1 MSSFA
6 KVGVFV
12 DNENIRRNGGFGMRY
27 DILRNFACR
36 GNAEPIRLNAYV
48 SFDRRRAEKDSDY
61 RININKFF
69 SSIRDTGFK
78 VIEKEVK
85 WFTNEDGTEFGKAN
99 ADLDMAVDALL
110 QSENLERVI
119 MATGDGDFVQ
129 VVRALQNKGCRVEV
143 IAFDNVSQELRR
155 ECDMFMSGYLIPD
168 LLPVKD
174 RRDPA
179 RAGSGGRPG
188 WGEVGSRVRGT
199 CYFYKQDDSFG
210 FMKFQ
215 KKIGEICIVDS
226 REKESP
232 YNTIYFNKAALQ
244 NNFDLSELPSRNYV
258 FEFTIKE
265 KSIRGETKPVADEI
279 DLLYKYSNI

>member
-1 MSSFA
+1 MSSFF

-27 DILRNFACR
+27 EILRNFACR

-48 SFDRRRAEKDSDY
+48 SFDKRRAERDAEYSN
-61 RININKFF
+61 NINKFF
-69 SSIRDTGFK
+69 SSIRDNGFK

-85 WFTNEDGTEFGKAN
+85 WYTNEDGTEFGKAN

-119 MATGDGDFVQ
+119 LATGDGDFVQ

-143 IAFDNVSQELRR
+143 ISFDNVSQDLRR

-174 RRDPA
+174 RRD
-179 RAGSGGRPG
+179 RPQ

-199 CYFYKQDDSFG
+199 CYFYKQDDNFG

-215 KKIGEICIVDS
+215 KQIGEICIMDS

-232 YNTIYFNKAALQ
+232 YNTIYFNKAAFQ
-244 NNFDLSELPSRNYV
+244 TNFDLSELPSRNYI

-265 KSIRGETKPVADEI
+265 KSIRGETKQVADDIE
-279 DLLYKYSNI
+279 LLYKYSNL

>member
-1 MSSFA
+1 MSSFF

-27 DILRNFACR
+27 ENLRNFACR
-36 GNAEPIRLNAYV
+36 GDAEPIRLNAYV
-48 SFDRRRAEKDSDY
+48 SFDKRRAERDGEYSS
-61 RININKFF
+61 NINKFF
-69 SSIRDTGFK
+69 SSIRDNGFK

-85 WFTNEDGTEFGKAN
+85 WYTNEDGTEFGKAN

-119 MATGDGDFVQ
+119 LATGDGDFVQ

-143 IAFDNVSQELRR
+143 ISFDNVSQDLRR

-174 RRDPA
+174 RRD
-179 RAGSGGRPG
+179 RPQ

-199 CYFYKQDDSFG
+199 CYFYKQDDNFG

-215 KKIGEICIVDS
+215 KQIGEICIMDS

-232 YNTIYFNKAALQ
+232 YNTIYFNKSALQ
-244 NNFDLSELPSRNYV
+244 TNFDLSDLPSRNYI

-265 KSIRGETKPVADEI
+265 KSIRGETKQVADDIE
-279 DLLYKYSNI
+279 LLYKYSNL

>member
-1 MSSFA
+1 MSSFF

-27 DILRNFACR
+27 EILRNFACR

-48 SFDRRRAEKDSDY
+48 SFDKRRAERDAEYSN
-61 RININKFF
+61 NINKFF
-69 SSIRDTGFK
+69 SSIRDNGFK

-85 WFTNEDGTEFGKAN
+85 WYTNEDGTEFGKAN

-119 MATGDGDFVQ
+119 LATGDGDFVQ

-143 IAFDNVSQELRR
+143 ISFDNVSQDLRR

-174 RRDPA
+174 RRD
-179 RAGSGGRPG
+179 RSQ

-199 CYFYKQDDSFG
+199 CYFYKQDDNFG

-215 KKIGEICIVDS
+215 KQIGEICIMDS

-232 YNTIYFNKAALQ
+232 YNTIYFNKAAFQ
-244 NNFDLSELPSRNYV
+244 TNFDLSELPSRNYI

-265 KSIRGETKPVADEI
+265 KSIRGETKQVADDIE
-279 DLLYKYSNI
+279 LLYKYSNL